1 MTIKKLFYKIHS
13 PCSKCPYKLGVIK
26 TLINPCLQCKMNGYS
41 AFEQFQ
47 KQISKRN
54 TCEQ

>member
-26 TLINPCLQCKMNGYS
+26 TLVNPCLQCKLNKYE
-41 AFEQFQ
+41 AFERFQ
-47 KQISKRN
+47 KLLIR
-54 TCEQ
+54 EQVHE